1 MNIHDILLQSDAA
14 KLGEFEPFS
23 GTKVPVYFDISAIIS
38 NPRYFDIIT
47 DMLADKIREINPDK
61 IAGAFTSGIPLAT
74 ALCLKT
80 NIPMVFVRRE
90 SKQYGF
96 KNAIEGRL
104 EPGETVVLVDDMI
117 TELKHNESFIDAIN
131 STGAKTINFLVV
143 MDYNMGAKESL
154 NSRNIELESLTTF
167 DDIITTMSKR
177 GILTKIRA
185 KQLITTRN

>member
-23 GTKVPVYFDISAIIS
+23 GTKVPVYFDLSAIIS
-38 NPRYFDIIT
+38 NPRYFDMIT

-80 NIPMVFVRRE
+80 NIPMVFIRRE
-90 SKQYGF
+90 AKKHGF
-96 KNAIEGRL
+96 KNAIEGQL
-104 EPGETVVLVDDMI
+104 LAGETVVLVDDMI

-143 MDYNMGAKESL
+143 MDYHMGAKETL
-154 NSRNIELESLTTF
+154 ESRNIGLESLTTF

-177 GILTKIRA
+177 GILTKTKA
-185 KQLITTRN
+185 KELISTRN